1 MQQQNNSNP
10 TVLKLGFWS
19 AILTAVFAAV
29 FFAVGMFGSSYTE
42 HIQAPY
48 VVSTIRLVDYAV
60 WVPGF
65 LLAFIFV
72 VLVACIHRLAPHD
85 KKVFSQIGLSFTV
98 IYAGLIVADYFL
110 QWTVILSSIVSNE
123 TETLSLFS
131 MYNPHGIFIALE
143 SLGYL
148 MMNVAFLFLA
158 AVFSG
163 PSRLHRAIRWL
174 FITSFTLAVG
184 SFTVLTLAGYPI
196 VVFEVVIITIIV
208 VVLIVA
214 GALLS
219 LLFKRTERLG
229 DGWEPIESS

>member
-1 MQQQNNSNP
+1 MQQQSKANP
-10 TVLKLGFWS
+10 TVIKLGFWS
-19 AILTAVFAAV
+19 AVLTAAFAAA

-42 HIQAPY
+42 NIQAPY
-48 VVSTIRLVDYAV
+48 VLTAIRPVDYAV
-60 WVPGF
+60 WAPGF
-65 LLAFIFV
+65 LLALTFI

-85 KKVFSQIGLSFTV
+85 KKVFSQIGLSFAV

-110 QWTVILSSIVSNE
+110 QWTVILPSIVSNE
-123 TETLSLFS
+123 TEALSLFS
-131 MYNPHGIFIALE
+131 MYNPHGIFIAFE

-148 MMNVAFLFLA
+148 IMNVAFLFLA

-174 FITSFTLAVG
+174 FIISFILAVG
-184 SFTVLTLAGYPI
+184 SFSLLTLAGYPI

-214 GALLS
+214 GVLLS
-219 LLFKRTERLG
+219 ILFKRTERFEGRLK
-229 DGWEPIESS
+229 PIESS